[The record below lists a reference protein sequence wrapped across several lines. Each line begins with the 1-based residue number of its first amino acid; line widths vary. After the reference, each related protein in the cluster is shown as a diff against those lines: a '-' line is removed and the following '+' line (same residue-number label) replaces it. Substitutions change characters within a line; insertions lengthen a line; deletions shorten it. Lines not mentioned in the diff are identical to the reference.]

1 MRGASRGVLRWSG
14 SMKCRRRAFGPKAG
28 RVGAG
33 DAALGP
39 QIMPTNP
46 HRWPK
51 AGAFGLVWRPR
62 AVPRTHGTRAATG
75 LRPAGH
81 YEPPARSSL
90 TTGIAGES
98 AARRRDKNATS
109 GAPRGEHPSQLV
121 CADCVNSSAVARDAS
136 RLTSVARRADRKAW
150 HRCAF
155 RRSAPLAFQGEHRRR
170 RPAPKKIKTSG
181 RRSVG

>member
-14 SMKCRRRAFGPKAG
+14 SMKCRRRVFGPKAG

-33 DAALGP
+33 DAAFGP

-51 AGAFGLVWRPR
+51 ARAFGLVWRPR

-90 TTGIAGES
+90 TTGLAGES

-109 GAPRGEHPSQLV
+109 GAPRGERP
-121 CADCVNSSAVARDAS
+121 
-136 RLTSVARRADRKAW
+136 DRKGRKPRPPAW
-150 HRCAF
+150 LVTRCAF
-155 RRSAPLAFQGEHRRR
+155 RRSAPPHIRGRKEKEG
-170 RPAPKKIKTSG
+170 APGADQTTG
-181 RRSVG
+181 AAERWLRG

>member
-1 MRGASRGVLRWSG
+1 
-14 SMKCRRRAFGPKAG
+14 
-28 RVGAG
+28 
-33 DAALGP
+33 
-39 QIMPTNP
+39 MPTNP

-98 AARRRDKNATS
+98 AARRRDKNAAS
-109 GAPRGEHPSQLV
+109 GAPRGERP
-121 CADCVNSSAVARDAS
+121 
-136 RLTSVARRADRKAW
+136 DRKGRKPRPPAW
-150 HRCAF
+150 LVYKVRLPAL
-155 RRSAPLAFQGEHRRR
+155 RSPSLSGEERKRAH
-170 RPAPKKIKTSG
+170 P
-181 RRSVG
+181 